1 MISVPLSWAILKA
14 MTMRRG
20 SAKRIAQ
27 QSMPRA
33 TLEAT
38 GRRHRASIWPVLPQ
52 QTPWS
57 SILE

>member
-1 MISVPLSWAILKA
+1 MNSVPLSWAILKA

-38 GRRHRASIWPVLPQ
+38 GRRHQASI
-52 QTPWS
+52 
-57 SILE
+57 